1 MRRAWPNAAVIGQVT
16 RGVILGLLLTVAI
29 LEMAEVVGDV
39 RLFRYQ
45 DF

>member
-1 MRRAWPNAAVIGQVT
+1 MRALIRPVIIGQVI
-16 RGVILGLLLTVAI
+16 RGLVLGLLLTAAI